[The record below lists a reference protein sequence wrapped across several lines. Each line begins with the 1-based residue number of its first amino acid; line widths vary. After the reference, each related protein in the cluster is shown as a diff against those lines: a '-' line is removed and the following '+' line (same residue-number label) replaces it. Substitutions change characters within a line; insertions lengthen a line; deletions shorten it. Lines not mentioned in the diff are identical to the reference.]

1 MKPNEPII
9 IGAGLAGLLAA
20 HAWPTAR
27 IYESAPAPRQQHK
40 AVLRFR
46 TDVVSRLTGIEFRKV
61 TVRKGIFF
69 ADAFVAPSIRLH
81 NLYSRKVLGGAL
93 RDRSIWSVDP
103 AERFIAP
110 EDFYD
115 QLVEAANHRIRWD
128 TGLAA
133 LNGGILSD
141 DVIGKQ
147 PVIST
152 IPLPVMLAHL
162 CCEGFEAD
170 SSDYQKQAIR
180 VSRWRI
186 PDCDLYQT
194 VYFPEL
200 STPIYRASITG
211 DLLIVEEV
219 HAKWNP
225 ETAPLDWVCRA
236 FGLSRHTEFQ
246 PLGETVQQYGKIDS
260 LDPTVRKRL
269 LYRLT
274 SQHRVYSLGR
284 FATWRNILLDDVIN
298 DIAVIKRLLRA
309 DTAYDVKKAVA

>member
-46 TDVVSRLTGIEFRKV
+46 TDAVSRLTGIEFRKV

-115 QLVEAANHRIRWD
+115 QLIEAANHRIQWAV
-128 TGLAA
+128 GLPA
-133 LNGGILSD
+133 LGDAL
-141 DVIGKQ
+141 GKQ

-162 CCEGFEAD
+162 CCEGFEAE

-225 ETAPLDWVCRA
+225 EEEPLQWVRRA
-236 FGLSRHTEFQ
+236 FGLSSDTEAFE

-274 SQHRVYSLGR
+274 SQHQVYSLGR

-309 DTAYDVKKAVA
+309 DTTYDVKKAIA